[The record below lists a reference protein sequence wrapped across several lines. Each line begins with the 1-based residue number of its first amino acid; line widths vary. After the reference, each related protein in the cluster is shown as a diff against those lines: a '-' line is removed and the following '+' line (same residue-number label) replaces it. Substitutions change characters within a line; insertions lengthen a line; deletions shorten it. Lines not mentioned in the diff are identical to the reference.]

1 MPLPPSPSDVFSMYQ
16 KKIFQKHWKN
26 IFHTTIARSLPQLPM
41 AALEN
46 FRRMEVLHK
55 MVILGDMKEL
65 GKSSHEEHQKI
76 VSYIDECKFER
87 VILVGEEFGQA
98 TSSYEHYQ
106 DARQLSEVLKKSKPK
121 GFYILIKGSN
131 SMKLA
136 PLQEL
141 L

>member
-1 MPLPPSPSDVFSMYQ
+1 VDAYNANPTSM
-16 KKIFQKHWKN
+16 
-26 IFHTTIARSLPQLPM
+26 M

>member
-1 MPLPPSPSDVFSMYQ
+1 M
-16 KKIFQKHWKN
+16 
-26 IFHTTIARSLPQLPM
+26 
-41 AALEN
+41 EN

-55 MVILGDMKEL
+55 MVILGDMKAF

-131 SMKLA
+131 SMKLT